1 MTIIDWC
8 NTSCCGAMCDSKKQK
23 LLVSERRLLV
33 TVRHPVDV
41 IVIDKYIDVQ
51 HFKAIILHDAELN

>member
-1 MTIIDWC
+1 
-8 NTSCCGAMCDSKKQK
+8 MCDSKKQK